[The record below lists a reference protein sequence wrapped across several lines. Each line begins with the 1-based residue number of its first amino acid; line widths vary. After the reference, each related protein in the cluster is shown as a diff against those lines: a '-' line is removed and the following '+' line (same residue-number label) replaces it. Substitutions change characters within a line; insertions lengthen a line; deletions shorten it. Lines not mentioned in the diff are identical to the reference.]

1 MGCAQNVLLV
11 HHLSQDFAL
20 DMCEV
25 VAGCVG
31 SPVQDSSFA
40 LACHRVWTKLEK
52 DLQVMA
58 QPTVFYRRSSHQTY
72 QPDPPRQ
79 TQGFNKL
86 NMEQTTWFTSL
97 FFGPLSQTVVKTKP
111 GYVLT

>member
-1 MGCAQNVLLV
+1 
-11 HHLSQDFAL
+11 
-20 DMCEV
+20 MCEV

-40 LACHRVWTKLEK
+40 LACHKVWTKREK

-58 QPTVFYRRSSHQTY
+58 QPTVFYRQSSHQTY

-86 NMEQTTWFTSL
+86 NMEQTTCFTSL
-97 FFGPLSQTVVKTKP
+97 FFGPLSQTVVKT
-111 GYVLT
+111 